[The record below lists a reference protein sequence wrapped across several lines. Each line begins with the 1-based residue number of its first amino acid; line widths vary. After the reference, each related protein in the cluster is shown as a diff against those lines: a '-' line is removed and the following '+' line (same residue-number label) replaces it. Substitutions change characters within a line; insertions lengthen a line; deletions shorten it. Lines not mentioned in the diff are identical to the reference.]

1 MIKGGLASGF
11 LILWLL
17 SLFVMPFKVM
27 DAGPWREA
35 GMFEEASKPFWLS
48 CQHPDKWLPSGRSTA
63 RGSAWSLPSAA
74 AGHIL
79 SSLQIAILSCLKGDE
94 CLPRN
99 IFTKVKPDTIYAA
112 LRTRARSG
120 KHSIN
125 ISCCCHCMGFL
136 LLLLSLCHCS
146 RGRGW
151 PAGVLSLP
159 RVERSQHLRFWTM
172 VASMWPWR

>member
-1 MIKGGLASGF
+1 MIKGELASGF

-48 CQHPDKWLPSGRSTA
+48 CRHPDKWLPSGRSTG
-63 RGSAWSLPSAA
+63 RGSEWSLPSAA

-79 SSLQIAILSCLKGDE
+79 SSLQIAILLCLKGNE
-94 CLPRN
+94 CLPGN
-99 IFTKVKPDTIYAA
+99 VFTKVKPDTIYAA
-112 LRTRARSG
+112 FRTRARSG

-125 ISCCCHCMGFL
+125 ISCCCRCAGFL
-136 LLLLSLCHCS
+136 LLLLSLCHGS
-146 RGRGW
+146 RGSGW

-159 RVERSQHLRFWTM
+159 GV
-172 VASMWPWR
+172 